1 MWKRNEDDEVA
12 QLLKKK
18 IETWR
23 TRMPC
28 FVDLGNPALKTRHW
42 KQIFDKIGRP
52 AQESFTL
59 QEILDWNFVSIKD
72 TIADIIMQYTPYH
85 RWQVKKFAG
94 KLKDIAEILTGVPKI
109 NFEDQEFKQQDMG
122 PEWGMTYRDLLQK
135 LGTEAMRSGLH
146 KNVWVNALFADYQ
159 FNIEEDEQIP
169 YWIITDSRFPNEL
182 AAVKKHNGITIKVI
196 RDSGNT
202 IGTIHTSET
211 ALDDYT
217 EWDYVINNNGGA
229 TKM

>member
-1 MWKRNEDDEVA
+1 MIK
-12 QLLKKK
+12 
-18 IETWR
+18 
-23 TRMPC
+23 
-28 FVDLGNPALKTRHW
+28 GNNMA
-42 KQIFDKIGRP
+42 IISISGKIG
-52 AQESFTL
+52 SG
-59 QEILDWNFVSIKD
+59 KD

-146 KNVWVNALFADYQ
+146 KNVWVNALFSDYQ

-182 AAVKKHNGITIKVI
+182 AAVKKHNGIAIKVI

-202 IGTIHTSET
+202 IGTTHTSET

-217 EWDYVINNNGGA
+217 EWDYVINNNGTLEELKTQVLSILEKESLLKYAGL
-229 TKM
+229 

>member
-1 MWKRNEDDEVA
+1 MIK
-12 QLLKKK
+12 
-18 IETWR
+18 
-23 TRMPC
+23 
-28 FVDLGNPALKTRHW
+28 GNNMA
-42 KQIFDKIGRP
+42 IISISGKIG
-52 AQESFTL
+52 SG
-59 QEILDWNFVSIKD
+59 KD

-159 FNIEEDEQIP
+159 FNIEEDEQIH

-202 IGTIHTSET
+202 IGITHTSET
-211 ALDDYT
+211 ALDNYT
-217 EWDYVINNNGGA
+217 EWDYVIDNNGTLEELKTQVLSILEKESLLKYAGL
-229 TKM
+229 

>member
-1 MWKRNEDDEVA
+1 MIK
-12 QLLKKK
+12 
-18 IETWR
+18 
-23 TRMPC
+23 
-28 FVDLGNPALKTRHW
+28 GNNMA
-42 KQIFDKIGRP
+42 IISISGKIG
-52 AQESFTL
+52 SG
-59 QEILDWNFVSIKD
+59 KD

-85 RWQVKKFAG
+85 RWEVKKFAG

-182 AAVKKHNGITIKVI
+182 AAVKKHNGIAIKVI

-202 IGTIHTSET
+202 IGTTHTSET

-217 EWDYVINNNGGA
+217 EWDYVINNNGTLEELKTQVLSILEKESLLKYAGL
-229 TKM
+229 

>member
-1 MWKRNEDDEVA
+1 MIK
-12 QLLKKK
+12 
-18 IETWR
+18 
-23 TRMPC
+23 
-28 FVDLGNPALKTRHW
+28 GNNMA
-42 KQIFDKIGRP
+42 IISISGKIG
-52 AQESFTL
+52 SG
-59 QEILDWNFVSIKD
+59 KD

-159 FNIEEDEQIP
+159 
-169 YWIITDSRFPNEL
+169 Y
-182 AAVKKHNGITIKVI
+182 KK
-196 RDSGNT
+196 
-202 IGTIHTSET
+202 TSP
-211 ALDDYT
+211 
-217 EWDYVINNNGGA
+217 
-229 TKM
+229 

>member
-1 MWKRNEDDEVA
+1 MIK
-12 QLLKKK
+12 
-18 IETWR
+18 
-23 TRMPC
+23 
-28 FVDLGNPALKTRHW
+28 GNNMA
-42 KQIFDKIGRP
+42 IISISGKIG
-52 AQESFTL
+52 SG
-59 QEILDWNFVSIKD
+59 KD

-159 FNIEEDEQIP
+159 FNIEEDEQVH

-182 AAVKKHNGITIKVI
+182 AAVKEHNGIAIKVI

-202 IGTIHTSET
+202 IGTTHTSET

-217 EWDYVINNNGGA
+217 DWDYVINNNGTLEELKTQVLSILEKESLLKYAGL
-229 TKM
+229 

>member
-1 MWKRNEDDEVA
+1 MIK
-12 QLLKKK
+12 
-18 IETWR
+18 
-23 TRMPC
+23 
-28 FVDLGNPALKTRHW
+28 GNNMA
-42 KQIFDKIGRP
+42 IISISGKIG
-52 AQESFTL
+52 SG
-59 QEILDWNFVSIKD
+59 KD

-159 FNIEEDEQIP
+159 FNIEEDEQIH

-182 AAVKKHNGITIKVI
+182 AAVKKHNGIAIKVI

-202 IGTIHTSET
+202 IGITHTSET
-211 ALDDYT
+211 VLDNYT
-217 EWDYVINNNGGA
+217 EWDYVIDNNGTLEELKTQVLSILEKESLLKYAGL
-229 TKM
+229 

>member
-1 MWKRNEDDEVA
+1 MIK
-12 QLLKKK
+12 
-18 IETWR
+18 
-23 TRMPC
+23 
-28 FVDLGNPALKTRHW
+28 GNNMA
-42 KQIFDKIGRP
+42 IISISGKIG
-52 AQESFTL
+52 SG
-59 QEILDWNFVSIKD
+59 KD

-85 RWQVKKFAG
+85 RWEVKKFAG

-109 NFEDQEFKQQDMG
+109 NFEDQEFKQRDMG

-182 AAVKKHNGITIKVI
+182 AAVKEHNGIAIKVS

-202 IGTIHTSET
+202 IGTTHTSET

-217 EWDYVINNNGGA
+217 EWDYVINNNGTLEELKTQVLSILEKESLLKYAGL
-229 TKM
+229 

>member
-1 MWKRNEDDEVA
+1 MIK
-12 QLLKKK
+12 
-18 IETWR
+18 
-23 TRMPC
+23 
-28 FVDLGNPALKTRHW
+28 GNNMA
-42 KQIFDKIGRP
+42 IISISGKIG
-52 AQESFTL
+52 SG
-59 QEILDWNFVSIKD
+59 KD

-135 LGTEAMRSGLH
+135 LGTEAMRNGLH

-182 AAVKKHNGITIKVI
+182 AAVKEHNGIAIKVI

-202 IGTIHTSET
+202 IGTTHTSET
-211 ALDDYT
+211 ALDNYAD
-217 EWDYVINNNGGA
+217 WDYVINNNGTLEELKTQVLSILEKESLLKYAGL
-229 TKM
+229 